1 MPHVISDTDIPNK
14 QGMDEQDWN
23 SGTIELGHGGGS
35 GARGS
40 HPEFLSSFTVVMHHL
55 CHTCVGLCSPANS
68 FQEGQAQ
75 ANESV
80 KLGIITQ
87 VIITG

>member
-1 MPHVISDTDIPNK
+1 
-14 QGMDEQDWN
+14 MDEQGWN
-23 SGTIELGHGGGS
+23 SGATELGRGGGS

-55 CHTCVGLCSPANS
+55 CHTCVGLCSPENS

>member
-1 MPHVISDTDIPNK
+1 MPNK
-14 QGMDEQDWN
+14 QEMDEQGWN
-23 SGTIELGHGGGS
+23 SGATELGRGGGS

-55 CHTCVGLCSPANS
+55 CHTCVGLCSPENS